1 LKRII
6 DNPFLGE
13 QWLPLARV
21 IRYIIKKRPTGED
34 FYMRLYGPQFKEASF
49 FKGGPIVTVR
59 KTYDG
64 DFVLTISANED
75 VNPPLDWNQFKMM
88 QFLGFDPPI
97 GFDGDFAVDPKRHR
111 GDSYPYFNAVLNK
124 APSVNKTIEHMLVA
138 LVCVF
143 QCGEQSRFYFG
154 DNIALTRLVHKLD
167 ELDRYKSWP
176 GNPKAE
182 IFGFKGA
189 NSDLELF
196 GSRTKYRE
204 N

>member
-1 LKRII
+1 
-6 DNPFLGE
+6 
-13 QWLPLARV
+13 
-21 IRYIIKKRPTGED
+21 
-34 FYMRLYGPQFKEASF
+34 MRLYGPQFKEASF